1 MLNKLVVL
9 NKDTL
14 KGDKAAT
21 KSQNKDELLLSIKE
35 FLINNH
41 FGEITK
47 GLTINDTDNKTF
59 DIKSNSTK
67 YFDAPDNNEAKSR
80 E

>member
-67 YFDAPDNNEAKSR
+67 YFDVPDNNEAKSR

>member
-1 MLNKLVVL
+1 ML

-47 GLTINDTDNKTF
+47 SLTINDTDNKTF
-59 DIKSNSTK
+59 DIKPNSTK
-67 YFDAPDNNEAKSR
+67 YLDVPDNNEAKSR